1 MTPEPLARWAYAHP
15 YPAVALAAAM
25 MTTAGAA
32 AWYAARTLRRAALPP
47 AAVIAAGLAA
57 AACTAYSADT
67 SWRFAA
73 HRLGMTDTSERAAM
87 FAAAE
92 LALFSTA
99 LMARQNLNDHKAPGA
114 PGVLVWLITGVQ
126 VIPAFS
132 ESGVVG
138 GLVRA
143 FVGPV
148 LAALLWHLAMG
159 IELRHNK
166 PGASSNSLPAMIG
179 RELRERLLSR
189 LGLAV
194 RDRTAEQIT
203 HDRWT
208 AAAVA
213 LAARLAFRGE
223 RGWGWYTRRLER
235 RLDVAVGRAGVGA
248 NPNQRAVL
256 LQLLAARR
264 NARALASIDLP
275 SPWNPP
281 LPPARRRSLPA
292 LAHQQLTDMHPLDAI
307 RKVRGAH
314 PHLAPGALA
323 SLLTELGVVVSETQ
337 VRVATGVG
345 NAPAAPRPVT
355 PPPPAADG
363 APAPVPGSALALD
376 LAPMPRVHPEVS
388 APAPVSAAAQR
399 RHAVHARVPEAPTA
413 GQTHGLGYLFQVPD
427 VRPPEPETPEPEPED
442 EAAPGAPNPGAG
454 APEDSDPL
462 FEAARAL
469 GKPAS
474 LRTLKTELGIGQA
487 RAQRLQHLTREH

>member
-1 MTPEPLARWAYAHP
+1 MSLNPLARWAYAHP

-25 MTTAGAA
+25 TAA
-32 AWYAARTLRRAALPP
+32 AGGTVWFIARMLRRMTLPP
-47 AAVIAAGLAA
+47 AAVVAAGLAA

-73 HRLGMTDTSERAAM
+73 HRLGMTDTGERAAM

-126 VIPAFS
+126 IIPAFS

-166 PGASSNSLPAMIG
+166 PGASSNSLPAMVG

-194 RDRTAEQIT
+194 RDRSAEQIT
-203 HDRWT
+203 HERWT
-208 AAAVA
+208 ARAVA

-223 RGWGWYTRRLER
+223 RGWAWYTRRLER
-235 RLDVAVGRAGVGA
+235 RLDIAVGRAGVGA
-248 NPNQRAVL
+248 NPNQRSAL
-256 LQLLAARR
+256 LQQLAARR
-264 NARALASIDLP
+264 NARALASIELP
-275 SPWNPP
+275 SPWEPP
-281 LPPARRRSLPA
+281 LPPARPRTLPV
-292 LAHQQLTDMHPLDAI
+292 LARQRLTDMHPIDAI
-307 RKVRGAH
+307 RKVRSAH
-314 PHLAPGALA
+314 PNLHPGALA

-345 NAPAAPRPVT
+345 NPPASPRPV
-355 PPPPAADG
+355 PPAVSAPPPAPGG
-363 APAPVPGSALALD
+363 ALVLD
-376 LAPMPRVHPEVS
+376 LAPMPRVHPDVS
-388 APAPVSAAAQR
+388 APALVSAAAQR
-399 RHAVHARVPEAPTA
+399 RQAVHARVPDASGT
-413 GQTHGLGYLFQVPD
+413 GVTHGLGYLFQVPLIW
-427 VRPPEPETPEPEPED
+427 PPKPKTPDPGTEGADPPKAPDEPDPE
-442 EAAPGAPNPGAG
+442 AS
-454 APEDSDPL
+454 APEDPDPL
-462 FEAARAL
+462 LEAARAL
-469 GKPAS
+469 GTPAS
-474 LRTLKTELGIGQA
+474 LRTLKTELGIGQV
-487 RAQRLQHLTREH
+487 RAQRLQRLTRET